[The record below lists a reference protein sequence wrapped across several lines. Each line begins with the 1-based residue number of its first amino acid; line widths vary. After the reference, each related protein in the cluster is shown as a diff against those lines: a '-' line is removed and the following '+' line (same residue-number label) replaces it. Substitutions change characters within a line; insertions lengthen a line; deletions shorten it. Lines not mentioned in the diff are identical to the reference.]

1 MKKILLDHQFK
12 LELNIRTKET
22 HKGDYGKVLIVAGSK
37 SMAGAA
43 MLSTLAAYKAGSGIV
58 KVLTEEGNESPIF
71 SFVPEAIISSYKKD
85 LGQFEFEKSNI
96 SADLEWADAILIGP
110 GMGTDD
116 YAVKVFEHILET
128 AHVPLVID
136 ADGLNIL
143 SKNLE
148 LLKSYNAPIII
159 TPHIGEMSRLIKR
172 NEKEILENRDAL
184 AILFSK
190 ENNVT
195 TVLKSDRT
203 TVADKDT
210 VYINKLGNPGMAT
223 AGSGD
228 VLSGVI
234 VSLLGQGY
242 SAEKAAAFG
251 VFIHSKAGD
260 LAKEVYGEHSLLA
273 RNIIEAIHNAILT
286 SIQ

>member
-1 MKKILLDHQFK
+1 MKKVLIDHQFK
-12 LELNIRTKET
+12 LELNIREKES

-37 SMAGAA
+37 AMAGAA
-43 MLSTLAAYKAGSGIV
+43 MLSSLAAYRTGSGIV
-58 KVLTEEGNESPIF
+58 KVLTEEGNTAPIF
-71 SFVPEAIISSYKKD
+71 SFVPEAIVSTYKKD
-85 LGQFEFEKSNI
+85 LTQLEFEENSI
-96 SADLEWADAILIGP
+96 SFDVLWADAILIGP
-110 GMGTDD
+110 GIGTDN
-116 YAVKVFEHILET
+116 YAVKLFEHILET

-143 SKNLE
+143 AKNMDLI
-148 LLKSYNAPIII
+148 KSYDAPIII
-159 TPHIGEMSRLIKR
+159 TPHIGEMCRLINR
-172 NEKEILENRDAL
+172 SEKEILENRDAL

-203 TVADKDT
+203 TVASENV

-228 VLSGVI
+228 VLSGII

-242 SAEKAAAFG
+242 SAEKAAACG
-251 VFIHSKAGD
+251 VFIHSKSGD
-260 LAKEVYGEHSLLA
+260 LAKEVYGEHSMMA
-273 RNIIEAIHNAILT
+273 RNIIEAIHTAILT
-286 SIQ
+286 SDS